1 MFLSVH
7 VHPEKREA
15 AQFSHKNFKVSFT
28 VVIKSFRLCWLKQ
41 TKSPVF
47 KEKIEATVQL
57 TYQDNDT
64 VLVLF
69 CFGHESLMI

>member
-15 AQFSHKNFKVSFT
+15 AQFSHKNFKVFFT

-47 KEKIEATVQL
+47 KEKIEASRQR
-57 TYQDNDT
+57 YGASPF
-64 VLVLF
+64 LF
-69 CFGHESLMI
+69 CHESLMI